1 MHHFMKSSNIRMPVK
16 TFIEVLNVARH
27 KMFDQEKLQFHIDVI
42 DMQVNRK
49 KMVTYLFEIQTI
61 FIDQV
66 Y

>member
-1 MHHFMKSSNIRMPVK
+1 
-16 TFIEVLNVARH
+16 
-27 KMFDQEKLQFHIDVI
+27 MFDQEKLQFHIDVI

>member
-1 MHHFMKSSNIRMPVK
+1 
-16 TFIEVLNVARH
+16 
-27 KMFDQEKLQFHIDVI
+27 MFDQEKLQFHIDVI
-42 DMQVNRK
+42 DMQVNWK